1 LVKIDNNRTES
12 QFANATLKKYNK
24 PYNNTLFNLFE
35 TDHTDLFFII
45 DTGDNFIQVL
55 KGLNPDGPRS
65 RNLHIIHS
73 VLTLADS
80 APKTKPDSK
89 NYKNNN
95 EKVHLYSWYYKQPI
109 TIFENDSLFMSSFRV
124 ENKIQ
129 SIGWQVQQN
138 WTLSGRGN
146 VYFTLDAKKNNT
158 KPLVQ
163 TYLSKYLTSAIT
175 NGNDDTTLAT
185 SLNMQKKRSGDYF
198 QIWIAKEFPKRMS
211 ENNGNGVDDL
221 VYVRGPNKLKP
232 PKDSDSEYYRKRT
245 YFVTGDWPAFS
256 YSIYNK
262 VNTIMIFKHP
272 RDVSQSCVI
281 RVYFPPA

>member
-1 LVKIDNNRTES
+1 MTTKEFSKCEFINTEINHDLNPPVNISTQQQPSFKRISRSYLDYNEAYGCNGFLGDTNEILNDSDIVQKILSHSIQDIRSTTGSNDINKLGSEINIYPLVKISNNRTTS
-12 QFANATLKKYNK
+12 QVANATLKKYKK

-55 KGLNPDGPRS
+55 KGLNPDGPRR

-129 SIGWQVQQN
+129 SIAWIFFIKR
-138 WTLSGRGN
+138 LRRKLL
-146 VYFTLDAKKNNT
+146 FLD
-158 KPLVQ
+158 
-163 TYLSKYLTSAIT
+163 
-175 NGNDDTTLAT
+175 
-185 SLNMQKKRSGDYF
+185 
-198 QIWIAKEFPKRMS
+198 
-211 ENNGNGVDDL
+211 
-221 VYVRGPNKLKP
+221 
-232 PKDSDSEYYRKRT
+232 
-245 YFVTGDWPAFS
+245 
-256 YSIYNK
+256 
-262 VNTIMIFKHP
+262 
-272 RDVSQSCVI
+272 
-281 RVYFPPA
+281 